1 MYYNS
6 YITADST
13 SLRAGFFLHR
23 HELEING
30 NYQQR
35 LEDCNLMSTT
45 TWMDGYRQWH
55 PDILQFITSPV
66 ILPELLSFYLL
77 HWAKV
82 EEWQD
87 YCQKTL
93 WQILIRIQ
101 AFFFWSRG
109 GYAPCRINFFNPLKS
124 CQVSFNLL
132 TVNYM
137 FLHPS
142 VWGLS
147 FSMNDLLSVPLTI
160 IAGDIHTTNQI
171 LISCPPEIVNII
183 LCFALSLKYSN
194 YIFA

>member
-77 HWAKV
+77 HRAKV

-101 AFFFWSRG
+101 AFFFGAEVGMLLVGLTFLIPW
-109 GYAPCRINFFNPLKS
+109 NLVKS
-124 CQVSFNLL
+124 LL
-132 TVNYM
+132 T
-137 FLHPS
+137 S
-142 VWGLS
+142 WLS
-147 FSMNDLLSVPLTI
+147 ITCSYILLCE
-160 IAGDIHTTNQI
+160 DY
-171 LISCPPEIVNII
+171 
-183 LCFALSLKYSN
+183 LSQWMTYSQCH
-194 YIFA
+194 